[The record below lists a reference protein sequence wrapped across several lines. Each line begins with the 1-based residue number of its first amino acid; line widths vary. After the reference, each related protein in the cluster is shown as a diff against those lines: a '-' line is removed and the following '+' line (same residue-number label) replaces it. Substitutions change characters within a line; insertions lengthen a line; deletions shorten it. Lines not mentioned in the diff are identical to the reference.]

1 MPGRKQTAKR
11 RSVAGKPRKKRQNL
25 PKKSLDDR
33 SILVNLL
40 RDTCYRYA
48 LAMARFEFKGKLPK
62 PPIDEF
68 RERIVH
74 HMNLMESSL
83 GKKFSENAKRSL
95 EQANA
100 MLSTRLRLDVEKI
113 RNGVNTEV
121 ETVYDSL
128 K

>member
-1 MPGRKQTAKR
+1 MRSRKRNVKRHSIARNPSKKR
-11 RSVAGKPRKKRQNL
+11 RNP
-25 PKKSLDDR
+25 PKKLLDDR

-40 RDTCYRYA
+40 RDMCYRYG

-62 PPIDEF
+62 PSIDEF
-68 RERIVH
+68 RERIAH
-74 HMNLMESSL
+74 HMNLIQSSL
-83 GKKFSENAKRSL
+83 GKKFSENPRRSL

-100 MLSTRLRLDVEKI
+100 MLGTRLRLDVEKI